1 MKQKN
6 KKNTTQYNSPLISKL
21 PILLWIISL
30 YISYIL
36 MLKFSKIWRILLLR
50 IPFSE
55 RHPIYRSEYWDFTFF
70 TWLIS
75 LIIWIIFIICICKAS
90 KYKNK
95 LKLAIISLIT
105 AISFYLLFYVTH
117 INYIYMKHSH
127 LLMYKTLN
135 KKHIVNQNIFF
146 YFVKKYWFKYYQQDS
161 YSPFKTLE
169 ESIKWLEFAKSIW
182 NWLLYWLI
190 FKDLDKFWYD
200 KALELYRDK
209 TFQVYFIDYLSS
221 RNMIAEK
228 DKSFFFQNVW
238 FLKNIEEFTNFD
250 DIKHIIKQFLIEY
263 KKISKDITEKKLIEL
278 VHNTYDKLS
287 KKIYSIKWINESIY

>member
-1 MKQKN
+1 
-6 KKNTTQYNSPLISKL
+6 
-21 PILLWIISL
+21 
-30 YISYIL
+30 
-36 MLKFSKIWRILLLR
+36 
-50 IPFSE
+50 
-55 RHPIYRSEYWDFTFF
+55 
-70 TWLIS
+70 
-75 LIIWIIFIICICKAS
+75 
-90 KYKNK
+90 
-95 LKLAIISLIT
+95 
-105 AISFYLLFYVTH
+105 
-117 INYIYMKHSH
+117 
-127 LLMYKTLN
+127 MYKTLN